1 MVYLP
6 FCTAIFVTSL
16 ISYDEVDNGFQFLMT
31 LPVSRSLYINEKYI
45 LCMGSALISWILSA
59 VLYFVSK
66 LLHGSVIN
74 FFSDIQVVVVF
85 LPVIVIALSV
95 MIPVQL
101 KFGVEKSRI
110 VLICLAGAII
120 AAVYV
125 VTEVLDPDTIG
136 ILRWIDSLNETVLL
150 TAGFMVMALTA
161 VISWLV
167 SRKIMLNKEF

>member
-1 MVYLP
+1 M
-6 FCTAIFVTSL
+6 
-16 ISYDEVDNGFQFLMT
+16 
-31 LPVSRSLYINEKYI
+31 
-45 LCMGSALISWILSA
+45 
-59 VLYFVSK
+59 
-66 LLHGSVIN
+66 
-74 FFSDIQVVVVF
+74 VF

-150 TAGFMVMALTA
+150 TAEFKVMALAA